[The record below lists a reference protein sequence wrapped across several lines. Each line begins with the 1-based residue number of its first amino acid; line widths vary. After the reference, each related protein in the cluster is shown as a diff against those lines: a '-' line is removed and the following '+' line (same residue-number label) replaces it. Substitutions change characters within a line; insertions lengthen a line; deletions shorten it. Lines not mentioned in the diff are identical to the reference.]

1 MGNCDFPLTVTGPQI
16 AFFREGAALARAG
29 SAIQRI
35 KPRNRPRAATRLPL
49 GLGQGPVRAMRLH
62 NTSTP
67 RLAAAVLGTGLSLA
81 LPASA
86 MAIDPG
92 VNYDPGSPAGKEYAI
107 PLVEGRSEGAGTT
120 NQRAGA
126 NIPFGVGITPSGS
139 GRGGGK
145 NGGAEKNG
153 SGTRAAN
160 GVPRDRSELESR
172 LADAE
177 SVGGT
182 AGRTVGIAIAVL
194 LAAALAAVALRRRQ
208 GPQAA

>member
-1 MGNCDFPLTVTGPQI
+1 
-16 AFFREGAALARAG
+16 
-29 SAIQRI
+29 
-35 KPRNRPRAATRLPL
+35 
-49 GLGQGPVRAMRLH
+49 MRLH

-67 RLAAAVLGTGLSLA
+67 RVAAAVLGTGLSLA

-126 NIPFGVGITPSGS
+126 NIPFGVGITPPGS
-139 GRGGGK
+139 GGGGGK

-153 SGTRAAN
+153 SGTRAGGSN
-160 GVPRDRSELESR
+160 GIPRDRSELESR